1 VDTLG
6 RALRQRRG
14 DLSQRAAARELG
26 VAVQTYIWWER
37 DAVTPRLNKVAAL
50 AGWLD
55 VSEDEVLRKLHDG
68 EVRALRDREQDR
80 PVVTIP
86 GVEGAYLSGPISVP
100 VLALV
105 A

>member
-1 VDTLG
+1 MDRLG
-6 RALRQRRG
+6 KALRQRRG
-14 DLSQRAAARELG
+14 ERSQRAAARELG

-37 DAVTPRLNKVAAL
+37 DAVTPRLSKADTL
-50 AGWLD
+50 ARWLG
-55 VSEDEVLRKLHDG
+55 VPLDEVLEKLHDS
-68 EVRALRDREQDR
+68 EVRAMRDREQDR

-86 GVEGAYLSGPISVP
+86 EEQGAYLSGPISVP